1 MVSAMREILTIRTP
15 EKFNFKTTL
24 TSHGWVELAPFSHDD
39 EFSLLHR
46 IHRLEDGL
54 VLHLVFQV
62 DEHEN
67 IRVNLAD
74 EFPGLT
80 DTQREE
86 ISAATRRI
94 FNLNLDLSDFYTRIQ
109 NEERYH
115 WVIESGAGRLL
126 RAPGVWED
134 LVKTLM
140 TTNTT
145 WATTR
150 NIVQRINNLGDRF
163 QGEIHT
169 FPLPERVAALTF
181 DELSQAIRAGYRAEY
196 LHLLA
201 QAITTGNL
209 DVESWQH
216 KDSTDGL
223 YENIIQLKGFGP
235 YAAGS
240 VVKLLGGFEH
250 LALDSAIRDMFAR
263 EFNNGEKTSDAE
275 IRAHYE
281 PYGKWQGL
289 VAWMDLM
296 KTAWEK

>member
-1 MVSAMREILTIRTP
+1 MKEILTIRTP
-15 EKFNFKTTL
+15 DEFNFRTTL
-24 TSHGWVELAPFSHDD
+24 ISHGWLELAPFYQED
-39 EFSLLHR
+39 EFNLLHR
-46 IHRLEDGL
+46 IHRLDDGL
-54 VLHLVFQV
+54 VLHLMFQA
-62 DEHEN
+62 DEDQN
-67 IRVNLAD
+67 IIVKLAD

-80 DTQREE
+80 EKQRAQ

-94 FNLNLDLSDFYTRIQ
+94 FNLDLDLSDFYTRIQ
-109 NEERYH
+109 NEERYE

-126 RAPGVWED
+126 RAPTVWED
-134 LVKTLM
+134 MVKTLM
-140 TTNTT
+140 TTNTN

-150 NIVQRINNLGDRF
+150 NIVRRINSLGDRF

-169 FPLPERVAALTF
+169 FPLPEQVAALTF
-181 DELSQAIRAGYRAEY
+181 DELSEAIRAGYRAEY
-196 LHLLA
+196 LHLLS
-201 QAITTGNL
+201 QTITTGNL
-209 DVESWQH
+209 DVEAWQH
-216 KDSTDGL
+216 ADSTDEL
-223 YENIIQLKGFGP
+223 YQNIIQLKGFGP

-250 LALDSAIRDMFAR
+250 LALDSAIRDMFTR
-263 EFNNGEKTSDAE
+263 EFNNGEKPSDAE